1 MGIRASRRSGGLDRM
16 SAPADSLRV
25 DRWLFYTRFFK
36 TRSLA
41 TAAVVGGHVKVNGER
56 TMPGSRIKSGDQ
68 IDLIRERLPYSLEVT
83 GIPNRRGP
91 AAEARKCY
99 LEDEAT
105 VRQREDQAAAL
116 RQDRM
121 LMPKTEGRPDKHTR
135 RKLRSRNRG

>member
-1 MGIRASRRSGGLDRM
+1 MGVRASRGSGGLDLM

-25 DRWLFYTRFFK
+25 DRWLFYCRFFK

-41 TAAVVGGHVKVNGER
+41 TAAVSGGHVKLNGER
-56 TMPGSRIKSGDQ
+56 TTPGSRIKCGDQ
-68 IDLIRERLPYSLEVT
+68 IDLIRERLPYSLQVT

-91 AAEARKCY
+91 AAEARNCY
-99 LEDEAT
+99 LEDEET
-105 VRQREDQAAAL
+105 VRQREDQAVAL

-135 RKLRSRNRG
+135 RKLRSRNRN